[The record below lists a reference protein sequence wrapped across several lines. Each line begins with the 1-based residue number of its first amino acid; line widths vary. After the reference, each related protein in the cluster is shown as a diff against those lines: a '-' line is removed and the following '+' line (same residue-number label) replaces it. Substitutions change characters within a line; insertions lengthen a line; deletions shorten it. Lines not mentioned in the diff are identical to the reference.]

1 MVAVVMVRG
10 KMVKVKV
17 RVRVKVKVKERHRET
32 QQSGS
37 TFWPQAPT
45 LSCVTLPE

>member
-45 LSCVTLPE
+45 FSCFALPE